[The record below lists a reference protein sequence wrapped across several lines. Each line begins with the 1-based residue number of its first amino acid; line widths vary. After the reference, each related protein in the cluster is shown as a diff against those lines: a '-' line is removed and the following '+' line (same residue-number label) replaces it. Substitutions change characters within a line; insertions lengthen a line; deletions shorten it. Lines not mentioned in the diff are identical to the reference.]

1 LAGYAKLAL
10 AKTRGKEVSEHQFRF
25 DDGAAY
31 ERMMGA
37 WSQLVGDIFLDWL
50 SPRPGLWWIDVG
62 CGNGAFTQ
70 ELVKRCAPSDVVGL
84 DPSEAQLAFAR
95 SRCKPLLTQFH
106 QGSAMALPF
115 PDSRFD
121 AAIMALVI
129 FFVPDPAKAVAE
141 MARVVSPGGTVAAY
155 AWDMLRGGSPT
166 DPVWEGLRM
175 MGVDQILP
183 PSADASRRE
192 VLHDLWINAG
202 LEDVETREITVSR
215 TFPDFDDFLRTTRSA
230 SPALNAA
237 VADVNDAEQ
246 LTRQIRQRL
255 SVDADGRVTYAA
267 RANAVK
273 GRRLPACS

>member
-1 LAGYAKLAL
+1 
-10 AKTRGKEVSEHQFRF
+10 VSEHQFRF
-25 DDGAAY
+25 DDSAAY
-31 ERMMGA
+31 ERMMGT
-37 WSQLVGDIFLDWL
+37 WSRLVGDVFLGWL
-50 SPRPGLWWIDVG
+50 SPPLGLRWIDVG

-70 ELVKRCAPSDVVGL
+70 QLIERCAPGDVVGI

-95 SRCKPLLTQFH
+95 SRCKPPLAQFFH
-106 QGSAMALPF
+106 GNAMALPF
-115 PDSRFD
+115 PYGKFD

-166 DPVWEGLRM
+166 DPVWDGLRM
-175 MGVDQILP
+175 MGVEQTLP

-202 LEDVETREITVSR
+202 LEDVETREIIVSR
-215 TFPDFDDFLRTTRSA
+215 TFSDYDDFLTTTRSA

-237 VADVNDAEQ
+237 VASVIDSEQ

-255 SVDADGRVTYAA
+255 SVDADGHVTYAA

-273 GRRLPACS
+273 GRLPAPHKS